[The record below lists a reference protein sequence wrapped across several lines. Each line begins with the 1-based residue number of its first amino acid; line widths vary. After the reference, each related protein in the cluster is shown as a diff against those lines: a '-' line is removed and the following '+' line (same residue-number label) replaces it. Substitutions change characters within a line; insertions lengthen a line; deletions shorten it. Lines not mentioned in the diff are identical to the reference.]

1 MYELAD
7 DALLA
12 IGELFIEAIQEKM
25 DKKIYPY
32 GNPSVR
38 GKGDKVAT
46 GKLLN
51 SLKAELIPWNSQ
63 GQGGLKITYLDY
75 FQNVNLGRRKEKRNV
90 PIKNLLDWIKVRGI
104 RGRTKKG
111 KFMKDLSL
119 AFAIQKNIYKYGI
132 RPADIYDKG
141 LDGLESMLAGDS
153 PDTPP
158 DVRAAYQ
165 ELYAAIENDVANFIE
180 AKIIQI
186 PVKN

>member
-25 DKKIYPY
+25 DSKIYPY

-38 GKGDKVAT
+38 GTGDKVAT
-46 GKLLN
+46 GNLLK
-51 SLKAELIPWNSQ
+51 SLKAELIPWNNQ

-75 FQNVNLGRRKEKRNV
+75 FQNVNLGRRKNKKNV

-104 RGRTKKG
+104 KGRDKKG
-111 KFMKDLSL
+111 KFIKDLNL

-132 RPADIYDKG
+132 RPANIYDKG
-141 LDGLESMLAGDS
+141 LDGLEQMLGGDS
-153 PDTPP
+153 PNTPP
-158 DVRAAYQ
+158 DVRAAYL
-165 ELYAAIENDVANFIE
+165 ELYEAIGNDVNNFIE
-180 AKIIQI
+180 QRIKEI
-186 PVKN
+186 PIKN